1 MRASPLVGRLRQ
13 MKDQLSRGEETFE
26 RKLRY
31 LFWLN

>member
-1 MRASPLVGRLRQ
+1 MRPSRITER
-13 MKDQLSRGEETFE
+13 MKRMKQEVQRGEETFE